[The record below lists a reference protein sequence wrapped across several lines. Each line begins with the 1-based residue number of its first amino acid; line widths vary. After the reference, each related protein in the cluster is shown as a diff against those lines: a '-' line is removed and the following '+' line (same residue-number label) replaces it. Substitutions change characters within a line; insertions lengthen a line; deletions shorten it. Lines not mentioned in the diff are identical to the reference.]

1 MKLKLVWVSTI
12 AAFGLT
18 VLGCASN
25 KPAEPFANESV
36 EEISATVT
44 AIDVSKRLVTLKG
57 EKGHTETI
65 EVSPQVRNLA
75 QVKVGDQLVVRYY
88 SAVAAS
94 LVPKGAG
101 PVPNTTNQAVAAARA
116 EPGARP
122 GAAVGS
128 VTAKTVTIQ
137 DVDKSRN
144 EVTFTGDDGI
154 FRSVQIKNPD
164 AQKFASTLKKGD
176 QVDVTFSE
184 AVAVSVEPAK

>member
-1 MKLKLVWVSTI
+1 MKLKLVLVSMI
-12 AAFGLT
+12 AAFGIT
-18 VLGCASN
+18 ALGCAS
-25 KPAEPFANESV
+25 KPAEPFSNETV

-44 AIDVSKRLVTLKG
+44 GIDQAKRLVTLKG
-57 EKGHTETI
+57 PKGNTETI

-88 SAVAAS
+88 SAIAAS
-94 LVPKGAG
+94 LVPKGAA
-101 PVPNTTNQAVAAARA
+101 PVPNSTDQVVAAARA

-137 DVDKSRN
+137 EVDKSKN

-154 FRSVQIKNPD
+154 FRNVQIKNPD
-164 AQKFASTLKKGD
+164 AQKFAQTLKKGD